1 MLRFKSVRD
10 RAAILKP
17 GALAALAMTAIMA
30 LSQILPLEGVFAQNP
45 ADELTVTTSFA
56 EGVTP
61 RALIELRL
69 SRALKKEEGKLA
81 ILIGSTDVSNLFKAT
96 ENTLIYDPT
105 ALPLP
110 LGESAVTV
118 YLVSSTGEW
127 KEIAR
132 LPLKVSNEKP
142 QQPGTDNKPDEEKP
156 TEEKPTEQTQTETKP
171 AEQTNNG
178 QATQDQA
185 ADPAAQPQKR
195 RFGFDKLEITP
206 AITLGLKAQVAQA
219 SFPAVGISQ
228 RIVFT
233 DLTFTGGVRWEMA
246 RGAFSA
252 QNQFDFVGSS
262 FRQEA
267 IRFGTLGDEAPRVDL
282 SSYLM
287 QHQIGKAKYL
297 LGHTSYGAL
306 RHLVNGFSSRG
317 MTLAVPI
324 NTQLDVSLAAMN
336 GTSIVG
342 YENFFGIAKRRHQ
355 LTSAALGFE
364 FLPARPGGLRIEAG
378 VMSGWLQPLNNFS
391 QGAIN
396 DAERSRG
403 FGFRLIATDKS
414 QRFRFEGGWTR
425 NQFFNPADALLDQ
438 NQRTVDVRPLWRN
451 AHYLDVAYDLF
462 KDRAVLK
469 DKKLNLTIAV
479 RHERIDPLFRS
490 LGASTQADKF
500 SNEIAVNGSL
510 GEITAQYSH
519 QRFDDNLA
527 NIPSILKSLTRGH
540 TLAVA
545 VPLASVFS
553 DPQKPSKLLPR
564 LAWNFNRV
572 YQFGAAI
579 PVNGGFEIDP
589 ASIPDFAGTNHG
601 VTADWEFKK
610 WRLGYRWNYSL
621 QDNRQRGNEL
631 ADLRNFTN
639 GATVGMTLHPNLDL
653 NLEINA
659 ESALDRRT
667 ASVNRTYRLAPNFTW
682 RMTGLTT
689 LASNVSFTLAGDAAD
704 TRSNRN
710 IEFDIQYAVSFK
722 FEKDRFR
729 KLAGQMFIRYANQ
742 YSLARDLGLSDLTRN
757 QTLNIGL
764 SFTLF

>member
-1 MLRFKSVRD
+1 MRRFKSRD
-10 RAAILKP
+10 RTAILKP
-17 GALAALAMTAIMA
+17 GAVAALAVIAIMA
-30 LSQILPLEGVFAQNP
+30 LSQILPLAGVFAQNP
-45 ADELTVTTSFA
+45 ADELTVTAGFA
-56 EGVTP
+56 EVVTP
-61 RALIELRL
+61 RAAIELRL

-81 ILIGSTDVSNLFKAT
+81 ILIGSNDLSNLFKASET
-96 ENTLIYDPT
+96 ALIYDST
-105 ALPLP
+105 VLPLL
-110 LGESAVTV
+110 LGESAVTI

-132 LPLKVSNEKP
+132 LPLKVSNEKTE
-142 QQPGTDNKPDEEKP
+142 QPEEKP
-156 TEEKPTEQTQTETKP
+156 TGQTQTETKP
-171 AEQTNNG
+171 AEQANNG
-178 QATQDQA
+178 QTAEDQT
-185 ADPAAQPQKR
+185 ADPQQPQKR
-195 RFGFDKLEITP
+195 RLGFDKLEITP
-206 AITLGLKAQVAQA
+206 ALTLSLKSQMAQS
-219 SFPAVGISQ
+219 SFPDTGISQ

-233 DLTFTGGVRWEMA
+233 DLNLTGGARWEMA
-246 RGAFSA
+246 RGMFSA

-267 IRFGTLGDEAPRVDL
+267 IRFGALGDEAPRIDL

-287 QHQIGKAKYL
+287 QNQIGKAKYL

-317 MTLAVPI
+317 MTLAIPI
-324 NTQLDVSLAAMN
+324 NTRFDFSLAAMN

-342 YENFFGIAKRRHQ
+342 YDNFLGIAKRRHQ
-355 LTSAALGFE
+355 LTSASMGFE
-364 FLPARPGGLRIEAG
+364 LLPKRPGGLRLEAG
-378 VMSGWLQPLNNFS
+378 VMSGWVQPLNNFS

-403 FGFRLIATDKS
+403 FGFRLIATDAS
-414 QRFRFEGGWTR
+414 QRFRLEGGFTR
-425 NQFFNPADALLDQ
+425 NQFFNPADSLLDQ
-438 NQRTVDVRPLWRN
+438 NQRTVEVRPLWRN

-462 KDRAVLK
+462 KDRAALK
-469 DKKLNLTIAV
+469 DKKLNLTVSV
-479 RHERIDPLFRS
+479 RHERVAPLFRS

-500 SNEIAVNGSL
+500 SNEISVNGSI

-519 QRFDDNLA
+519 LRFNDNLA
-527 NIPSILKSLTRGH
+527 DIPSILKSLTRGH
-540 TLAVA
+540 TFSVA
-545 VPLASVFS
+545 IPLASILG
-553 DPQKPSKLLPR
+553 DPQKPSNLLPR

-572 YQFGAAI
+572 YQSGAAI

-601 VTADWEFKK
+601 ITADWQFEK

-631 ADLRNFTN
+631 ADLRNFIN
-639 GATVGMTLHPNLDL
+639 GATIGMTPHPNFDL
-653 NLEINA
+653 NLDINA

-667 ASVNRTYRLAPNFTW
+667 ASVNRTYRLAPNFNW
-682 RMTGLTT
+682 RMTPITT

-710 IEFDIQYAVSFK
+710 IEFDIQYAVSFN

-729 KLAGQMFIRYANQ
+729 KLAGQMFIRYSNQ
-742 YSLARDLGLSDLTRN
+742 YSRARDLEFNNLTRN